1 MVLARE
7 EVTATTCMSNLYPK
21 VLRKNC
27 SSKCILNTQSIDKRR
42 DQRVWTSSRRED
54 VREGREKEI
63 GKTKT
68 KNIVR
73 KTEITQ
79 NQLKGKDRD
88 RDRIERGGNHQT
100 LINQKETVLSR
111 EETSSTSGTK
121 ISIND

>member
-1 MVLARE
+1 M
-7 EVTATTCMSNLYPK
+7 
-21 VLRKNC
+21 
-27 SSKCILNTQSIDKRR
+27 
-42 DQRVWTSSRRED
+42 
-54 VREGREKEI
+54 REGREKEI

-79 NQLKGKDRD
+79 NQLKGKDLD
-88 RDRIERGGNHQT
+88 RDRIERGGDHQT

-121 ISIND
+121 MSIND